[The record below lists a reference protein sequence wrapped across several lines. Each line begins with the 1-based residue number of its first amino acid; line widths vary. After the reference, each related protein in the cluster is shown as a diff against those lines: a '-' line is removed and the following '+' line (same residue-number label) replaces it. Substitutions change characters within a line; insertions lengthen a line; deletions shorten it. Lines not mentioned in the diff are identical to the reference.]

1 MQKSIFFKF
10 AHIRRSLKMIIKHR
24 YEVLD
29 GLQNDQ
35 HEKVIKTYVYWTE
48 STNEYCKTL
57 YNEKMLWLLD
67 YTGVQLV

>member
-1 MQKSIFFKF
+1 
-10 AHIRRSLKMIIKHR
+10 MIIKHR

-48 STNEYCKTL
+48 SKNEYCKTL
-57 YNEKMLWLLD
+57 YNVKMLWSLD

>member
-1 MQKSIFFKF
+1 MQKSIFLKF

-29 GLQNDQ
+29 GLHNDQ

-57 YNEKMLWLLD
+57 YNVKMLWLLD